1 MKRNGTFAQVF
12 IEDKEDLEKCY
23 KKIQCFAY

>member
-1 MKRNGTFAQVF
+1 MIRIDTFAQAF
-12 IEDKEDLEKCY
+12 IEDKEDLEKWY